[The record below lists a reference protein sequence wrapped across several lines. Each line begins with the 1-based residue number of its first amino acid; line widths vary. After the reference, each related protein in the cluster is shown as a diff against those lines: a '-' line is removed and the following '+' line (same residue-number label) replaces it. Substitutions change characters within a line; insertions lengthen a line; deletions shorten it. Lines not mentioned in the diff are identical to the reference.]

1 MLSCRKFF
9 EIQELIIEFPVFLL
23 ETFFDGAVKLYFG
36 IQFVVVPSV
45 VYPAQSMEPQGDFCI
60 LRRIVAEQGFH
71 YREIRLLMVIPQGKA
86 LQNARVHILLGPD
99 FGGMFLEPGCK
110 VWNCPLSPA
119 AQALFEEL
127 PVLFSYPEMV
137 EQLPDFGVSSVERWW
152 HSNTAANLRR
162 ACP

>member
-1 MLSCRKFF
+1 
-9 EIQELIIEFPVFLL
+9 
-23 ETFFDGAVKLYFG
+23 
-36 IQFVVVPSV
+36 
-45 VYPAQSMEPQGDFCI
+45 MEPQGDFCI

-127 PVLFSYPEMV
+127 PVLFSYPEMA
-137 EQLPDFGVSSVERWW
+137 EQLPAGGIQTQQQTFGGLAQKGAQHVQ
-152 HSNTAANLRR
+152 AAFRIHGIKHREKFCADDLSGFPFSFFLLLVLS
-162 ACP
+162 AWA